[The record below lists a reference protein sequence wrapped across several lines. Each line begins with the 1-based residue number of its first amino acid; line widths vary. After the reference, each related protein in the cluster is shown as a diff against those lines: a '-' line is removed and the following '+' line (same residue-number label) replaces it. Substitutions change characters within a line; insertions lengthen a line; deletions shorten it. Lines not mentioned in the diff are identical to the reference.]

1 MALDLA
7 TMAASGHLHPQMSA
21 EVFTRVSESSVI
33 TKVAGRTDMAMSGN
47 EFVIDTGKV
56 RADIVPEGT
65 AKPVDTYGLTFAA
78 ATPLKAAVIVDWTY
92 EMRLANPH
100 GVLDRLQTK
109 LVEAINEQIDAAVL
123 YGKSVKSGLQVP
135 NLAYLNQTAN
145 RVELGTAAAAAGG
158 LTTDVLAGYNAV
170 VNGGKDFTG
179 FVADPRLRSKLMGA
193 VDLQGRPIYQA
204 QVDLRDPMGS
214 LLGLPVAYSKAVS
227 GQYGVGNEDTKVRA
241 FGGDFQGN
249 LKFGFVDDIKIKMT
263 DTATVGGISMWE
275 TNREAALVEAIFGF
289 YIHDLNSFV
298 AYEDKVA

>member
-227 GQYGVGNEDTKVRA
+227 GQYGVGNADTKVRA

-289 YIHDLNSFV
+289 YIHDLKSFV

>member
-92 EMRLANPH
+92 EMRIANPH

>member
-33 TKVAGRTDMAMSGN
+33 TKVAGRTDMAMAGN

-65 AKPVDTYGLTFAA
+65 AKPKDTYGLTFAA

-123 YGKSVKSGLQVP
+123 YGKSVKSGIQVP

-179 FVADPRLRSKLMGA
+179 FVADPRLRSNLMGA

-204 QVDLRDPMGS
+204 QVDLRDSMGS